1 MATQS
6 SQSKWQMFL
15 GFILLA
21 LMLFLVYWVVASI
34 WSALSAT
41 PAVGAAIAAATLGGL
56 ATITGHFIVKH
67 LERKAA
73 VVAQLREKKIP
84 VYEDI
89 IRLMFGIAFGGR
101 DGRKRLNEQEMRKAT
116 HDIVEKLTIWGSD
129 EMVHEFYLFR
139 ASALSKPAGH
149 DILPRVA
156 NLMLAVRK
164 DLGHRNK
171 NLDRRKILSLFIN
184 DLPGSIK

>member
-1 MATQS
+1 MATQNA
-6 SQSKWQMFL
+6 QSKWQVFF
-15 GFILLA
+15 GFVLIALIL
-21 LMLFLVYWVVASI
+21 FFGYWVVASI
-34 WSALSAT
+34 WRALSAT

-129 EMVHEFYLFR
+129 EMVYEFYRFR
-139 ASALSKPAGH
+139 ASTLSKDAGH

-184 DLPGSIK
+184 DLPDSIR